1 MKLRTY
7 HTGSVETAAR
17 LAAIELGDDA
27 VFLGSRKADGAE
39 GVYEVTF
46 ALPRG
51 SEPDQAKR
59 SGRGGE
65 LSAGPGSAADLGER
79 AIATPVEAHSLQVER
94 AHWKHFLPRPLD
106 DKQSGDAKTA
116 GFTGPESTSRPQPSA
131 LPWERDNSPEA
142 SGGADSARGQASSS
156 STSPS
161 AGRSASPAE
170 HAVPPARTAAA
181 SAGTAPAMKTA
192 ADPAEAARLEQQ
204 LAAWEDH
211 RRERDLRE
219 SMDALGRSMESLTRT
234 LEGSVAAQSPALPPA
249 PDISGDPVA
258 GMLHRVLRANEV
270 APQLA
275 AQIVGGAGAGPEPK
289 GQQKPDEA
297 WEAAAGRLA
306 ALLAIDDGLGR
317 PGERVKVTALVGP
330 PGAGKTAAII
340 KLAVGQGLGR
350 GWRVALLSLGGDR
363 IGGDAALGAH
373 AELLGIP
380 LTTLEDAGQLVPAL
394 DRMEALAPGERPDL
408 VLIDTPGYDDNDWP
422 AARRLAAVLQAR
434 RLADVHLVL
443 SLASK
448 PADLRRAVERFS
460 IFAPDK
466 LLFAR
471 LDETATYGSVLNEA
485 ARTGL
490 PVSFLSTGRRIPE
503 DLTPATHAYLAE
515 LLLRKSLLL

>member
-7 HTGSVETAAR
+7 HTGSVEAAAR

-27 VFLGSRKADGAE
+27 VFLGSRKADGTE

-65 LSAGPGSAADLGER
+65 LSPGPGSAAGAGER

-94 AHWKHFLPRPLD
+94 AHWKQFLPRPLD
-106 DKQSGDAKTA
+106 DKQSGDANTA
-116 GFTGPESTSRPQPSA
+116 GFTGPDPSSRPQPPA
-131 LPWERDNSPEA
+131 LPWERDNSPQA
-142 SGGADSARGQASSS
+142 SGHAGSARGQDSSS
-156 STSPS
+156 FESPS
-161 AGRSASPAE
+161 AGRSPSPAE
-170 HAVPPARTAAA
+170 HAVPPARTAGA
-181 SAGTAPAMKTA
+181 SAGTAAAMKSA

-211 RRERDLRE
+211 RRERDLRD
-219 SMDALGRSMESLTRT
+219 SMDALGRSMESLARS
-234 LEGSVAAQSPALPPA
+234 LEGSVAVQSPVLPLA

-258 GMLHRVLRANEV
+258 GMLQRALRANEV

-275 AQIVGGAGAGPEPK
+275 GQIVGEAGAGPE

-306 ALLAIDDGLGR
+306 SLLAIDDGLGR
-317 PGERVKVTALVGP
+317 PGERLKVTALVGP

-350 GWRVALLSLGGDR
+350 GRRVELLSLGGDR
-363 IGGDAALGAH
+363 IGGDATLGAH

-394 DRMEALAPGERPDL
+394 DRIEALAPGERPDL
-408 VLIDTPGYDDNDWP
+408 VLIDTPGYDDNDWA
-422 AARRLAAVLQAR
+422 AARSLAAVLQAR

-460 IFAPDK
+460 IFGPDK

-490 PVSFLSTGRRIPE
+490 AVSFLSTGRRIPE